1 MDPSRGNEATRLQF
15 GTVVSLA
22 LEDMP
27 QDASGRDAAMLAA
40 AAIPGT
46 SETNIGDGTSFGER
60 KLKMTPY
67 KVGP

>member
-1 MDPSRGNEATRLQF
+1 
-15 GTVVSLA
+15 VVSLA